1 MLEFVLCRS
10 GMGRRD
16 FQWTE
21 DLHCVL
27 RMERDV
33 MEVTAE
39 AVAQRSCGIWAVGEW
54 SSWYR
59 GVVIMAQADCSGLWE
74 LENESS
80 EHSHLSCATAG
91 TLSVS

>member
-1 MLEFVLCRS
+1 MDRRLALHPED
-10 GMGRRD
+10 GRRCD
-16 FQWTE
+16 GSDSRGRSTK
-21 DLHCVL
+21 VL
-27 RMERDV
+27 RDLG
-33 MEVTAE
+33 
-39 AVAQRSCGIWAVGEW
+39 C
-54 SSWYR
+54 R

>member
-1 MLEFVLCRS
+1 MLEFVLYRS
-10 GMGRRD
+10 GMGRGD

-21 DLHCVL
+21 DLHCIL
-27 RMERDV
+27 RLEQDV

-39 AVAQRSCGIWAVGEW
+39 TVGTKVPW
-54 SSWYR
+54 DLGSW
-59 GVVIMAQADCSGLWE
+59 AQADCSGLWE

-80 EHSHLSCATAG
+80 EHSHLSCTADG